1 MANNL
6 LELERS
12 LYEAPKIDVI
22 EITAKDIVCASL
34 QPGESGTEGGGAAY
48 PGWDI

>member
-1 MANNL
+1 MASI

-22 EITAKDIVCASL
+22 EFTAKDIVCLSTSNIN
-34 QPGESGTEGGGAAY
+34 GEGGGEFD
-48 PGWDI
+48 GNWDI